1 MRRSK
6 IDAKL
11 KFQGSSLKVE
21 RRLSNLDK
29 TIENKIGT
37 AIIQIGQEV
46 KEAGMARNVSEK
58 TEIVKELLL
67 R

>member
-1 MRRSK
+1 
-6 IDAKL
+6 
-11 KFQGSSLKVE
+11 VE